1 MASYIRFDW
10 AMKRLLRNK
19 ANHVVL
25 EGFMSVLLK
34 RQIKIK
40 TMLESEGNQENDTQK
55 FNRVDMLAEAEN
67 GELYLFEIQNSYE
80 IDYFHRMLFGTS
92 KVITDYLG
100 KGEPYCKIKKVYSVN
115 IVYFSIGQGDGYA
128 YYGNTKFV
136 NMNDSS
142 DYLQF
147 TAAQKEAFGIS
158 EVHDIFPE
166 YFIFK
171 VNNFNDYAKSSL
183 QEWISFLKTGEIPD
197 SFTAQGL
204 DEARK
209 ILAYDKLDNEARQA
223 YNRYLDTLH
232 FNASVIDSNWREGH
246 IAGRAEG
253 RAEEKL
259 VVARKMLADGM
270 SIELVAKYS
279 GLTPDEIS
287 KI

>member
-1 MASYIRFDW
+1 MANYIRFDW

-100 KGEPYCKIKKVYSVN
+100 KGEPYSKIKKVYSVN

-136 NMNDSS
+136 NMNDPQTISN
-142 DYLQF
+142 LQPRKRKHLAF
-147 TAAQKEAFGIS
+147 QK
-158 EVHDIFPE
+158 
-166 YFIFK
+166 YMT
-171 VNNFNDYAKSSL
+171 SSL
-183 QEWISFLKTGEIPD
+183 SISFSKSTTSTI
-197 SFTAQGL
+197 
-204 DEARK
+204 
-209 ILAYDKLDNEARQA
+209 
-223 YNRYLDTLH
+223 
-232 FNASVIDSNWREGH
+232 
-246 IAGRAEG
+246 
-253 RAEEKL
+253 
-259 VVARKMLADGM
+259 
-270 SIELVAKYS
+270 
-279 GLTPDEIS
+279 TPKVRCRNGYRS
-287 KI
+287 

>member
-1 MASYIRFDW
+1 MANYIRFDW

-100 KGEPYCKIKKVYSVN
+100 KGEPYSKIKKVYSVN

-136 NMNDSS
+136 NMNDST
-142 DYLQF
+142 DYLQL

-209 ILAYDKLDNEARQA
+209 ILDYDKLDNEARQA

-232 FNASVIDSNWREGH
+232 FNASVIDSNWREGN
-246 IAGRAEG
+246 IAG

-259 VVARKMLADGM
+259 AIARNLKASGVDISIIATATGLA
-270 SIELVAKYS
+270 
-279 GLTPDEIS
+279 PDEIS
-287 KI
+287 KL